1 MFTAVDLRLT
11 GLIVVIHLLYFIDI
25 ISNISYNLLQNLLF
39 FLPENTKISYFLD
52 FFKSYILIE
61 VDFDH
66 CTYHHFR
73 HQICNISIIL
83 WSFCSSGLPKVYI
96 WRQYLQKV
104 TKRVYSVLIPVLI
117 LAVELTSCPSAK
129 TTGV

>member
-1 MFTAVDLRLT
+1 MFTAVDIGLT

-52 FFKSYILIE
+52 FFKSYTLIE

-66 CTYHHFR
+66 WESYR
-73 HQICNISIIL
+73 N
-83 WSFCSSGLPKVYI
+83 K
-96 WRQYLQKV
+96 KMD
-104 TKRVYSVLIPVLI
+104 
-117 LAVELTSCPSAK
+117 
-129 TTGV
+129 

>member
-1 MFTAVDLRLT
+1 MLTAVDLRLT

-61 VDFDH
+61 IDFDH
-66 CTYHHFR
+66 CY
-73 HQICNISIIL
+73 QLSWESKMEPSVAINI
-83 WSFCSSGLPKVYI
+83 
-96 WRQYLQKV
+96 
-104 TKRVYSVLIPVLI
+104 
-117 LAVELTSCPSAK
+117 
-129 TTGV
+129 

>member
-66 CTYHHFR
+66 WNKHFKGT
-73 HQICNISIIL
+73 
-83 WSFCSSGLPKVYI
+83 SSSEGLIGWFGGSLRGNEV
-96 WRQYLQKV
+96 
-104 TKRVYSVLIPVLI
+104 S
-117 LAVELTSCPSAK
+117 S
-129 TTGV
+129 

>member
-66 CTYHHFR
+66 CVG
-73 HQICNISIIL
+73 QV
-83 WSFCSSGLPKVYI
+83 LPQLVVCKV
-96 WRQYLQKV
+96 QALQV
-104 TKRVYSVLIPVLI
+104 SQASLHR
-117 LAVELTSCPSAK
+117 AK
-129 TTGV
+129 T

>member
-66 CTYHHFR
+66 CHLP
-73 HQICNISIIL
+73 QLMSVKDDIGAPL
-83 WSFCSSGLPKVYI
+83 WKIHYPSS
-96 WRQYLQKV
+96 YLQ
-104 TKRVYSVLIPVLI
+104 S
-117 LAVELTSCPSAK
+117 
-129 TTGV
+129 